1 LAEESSRINEN
12 AKRWIQPFAT
22 NADYWNLDIPSM
34 ANQSLQ
40 FGYQNAPQLNQFNMQ
55 QLQGLLN
62 TALPGY
68 QNIVNQMAGNT
79 QSLLSGNV
87 PTDVQQAIQRSAAY
101 QSLVGGT
108 AGAGTGTSGAIT
120 ARDLGLTSL
129 GLQQQ
134 GYQQGANLL
143 QLTRNYLTPQPVNPT
158 SLLPLND
165 LIAGQQWSKSALFSA
180 NEKMFQA
187 QSAAATAQA
196 GGAPNVNLAGSV
208 GGDIS
213 GLLAALGQKNPSGQ
227 TGYQQIGGLFGGLFG
242 GGSTGGQSASDY
254 ATMTSD
260 ITGSTGQGFADLLE
274 SF

>member
-120 ARDLGLTSL
+120 A
-129 GLQQQ
+129 
-134 GYQQGANLL
+134 
-143 QLTRNYLTPQPVNPT
+143 QPVNPT

-260 ITGSTGQGFADLLE
+260 ISGSTGQGFADLLE